1 MPTPKYSSVLS
12 AVGKTEGAIAQSE
25 QQFINS
31 TKESV
36 LRPFYSFVDNDAKT
50 IFKVCVCVC
59 RRTRALLLSS
69 FVTVTF
75 ISLTYF
81 RL

>member
-1 MPTPKYSSVLS
+1 M
-12 AVGKTEGAIAQSE
+12 AKTEGTIAQAE

-50 IFKVCVCVC
+50 IFKVRIE
-59 RRTRALLLSS
+59 RRQTHER
-69 FVTVTF
+69 VTF
-75 ISLTYF
+75 
-81 RL
+81 